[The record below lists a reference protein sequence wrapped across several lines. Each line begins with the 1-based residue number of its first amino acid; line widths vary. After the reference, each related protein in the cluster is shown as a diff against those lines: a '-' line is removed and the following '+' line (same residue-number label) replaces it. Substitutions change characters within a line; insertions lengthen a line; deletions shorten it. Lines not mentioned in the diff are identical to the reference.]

1 MTTKTNSVKR
11 SVINIVLAVVIYFT
25 VINLGELLM
34 AGTLKKM
41 FSDSLTITMIA
52 QIYEAIVACVLVF
65 VFKKRDSLKGTLKG
79 IGEGIICGAAII
91 AINGI
96 LPLVIKI
103 SDLVGQPISVSKIV
117 IASVFCI
124 FIGISEEAIFRG
136 IVTEYCLDI
145 FGTKTQ
151 KARMLSVIV
160 PSVIFGAVHLMNAVS
175 PDISFAT
182 AAVQAMVAG
191 SLGLA
196 FGAVYYRSGRSIW
209 AGVII
214 HAIVDFAGL
223 AAKGMLTGA
232 TASEAV
238 GNLGLGGIILV
249 PVYITIFLCVMRSEK
264 TA

>member
-11 SVINIVLAVVIYFT
+11 SVINIVLAVVIYFG
-25 VINLGELLM
+25 VINLGEFLM

-41 FSDSLTITMIA
+41 FSDSLTITTIP

-65 VFKKRDSLKGTLKG
+65 VFKKKDSLKGNLKG

-96 LPLVIKI
+96 MPLAIQI
-103 SDLVGQPISVSKIV
+103 SDLMGQTISVSKIV
-117 IASVFCI
+117 IALVFCI